1 MLARQA
7 GWSVAWLMDR
17 DLVIGIDSSTS
28 ATKAIAWT
36 RTGVPAAEGRQS
48 IPLHN
53 PQPGWFEQDPEDW
66 WGSTKVAL
74 NQLTAKIDAS
84 RVAALAISN
93 QRETFGLFTEDGR
106 ALRPG
111 TTWLDE
117 RARPQVARFAESFGA
132 SRVHD
137 ITGKPSD
144 VLPCLYR
151 MLWFAEHEPEIFK
164 RTARMADVHG
174 FLVHRLTSRW
184 ATSTASA
191 DPMGVL
197 DMRAQSWSQEILRFA
212 DVDVRQLPELFRPG
226 EVIGEVSAAAAAA
239 TGLKPGTPVIAGGG
253 DGQCAGAGAGITA
266 PGRAY
271 INMGTAV
278 VSGSYGAA
286 YVADTSF
293 RTETAVADGGYI
305 FEVCVR
311 TGTFLVDW
319 MARELFGIDAAG
331 QAGVMNALE
340 AEAAHSPIGAGGVVV
355 LPYWLGC
362 MNPHWDSYARGVI
375 AGLSGSTKRG
385 DVYRALLEGIALD
398 VAEATGRVAA
408 ATRVPIDSLV
418 AIGGGSDSD
427 RWLQIMADAMAR
439 PVQRSA
445 TREASSLGAAMAA
458 ARGAGWFASFSE
470 ASAAM
475 TPPPVRTFEPDA
487 KAAARY
493 RDLRAIHAD
502 LWPALAS
509 WNARLA
515 AFTERG

>member
-1 MLARQA
+1 M
-7 GWSVAWLMDR
+7 
-17 DLVIGIDSSTS
+17 
-28 ATKAIAWT
+28 
-36 RTGVPAAEGRQS
+36 
-48 IPLHN
+48 
-53 PQPGWFEQDPEDW
+53 
-66 WGSTKVAL
+66 
-74 NQLTAKIDAS
+74 
-84 RVAALAISN
+84 
-93 QRETFGLFTEDGR
+93 FTEVGR

-137 ITGKPSD
+137 ISGKPSD

-164 RTARMADVHG
+164 RTARLAEVHG
-174 FLVHRLTSRW
+174 FLVHRLTGRW

-197 DMRAQSWSQEILRFA
+197 DMRAQAWSLEILRSA
-212 DVDVRQLPELFRPG
+212 GVDVRQLPEVFRPG
-226 EVIGEVSAAAAAA
+226 DVLGAVSEAAAAA
-239 TGLKPGTPVIAGGG
+239 TGLKPGTPVVAGGG
-253 DGQCAGAGAGITA
+253 DGQCAGAGAQITA

-271 INMGTAV
+271 INLGTAV
-278 VSGSYGAA
+278 VSGSYGAT
-286 YVADTSF
+286 YLADKSF
-293 RTETAVADGGYI
+293 RTEIAVADGGYI

-319 MARELFGIDAAG
+319 MARELFGIDPAE
-331 QAGVMNALE
+331 QAGVIMALE
-340 AEAAHSPIGAGGVVV
+340 AKAAQSPIGAGGVVL
-355 LPYWLGC
+355 LPYWLGS
-362 MNPHWDSYARGVI
+362 MNPYWDSYARGVI

-398 VAEATGRVAA
+398 VAEATDRVVA
-408 ATRVPIDSLV
+408 ATRVPIDSVV

-427 RWLQIMADAMAR
+427 FWLQIMADALAR
-439 PVQRSA
+439 PVQRAA

-458 ARGAGWFASFSE
+458 ARGAGWFASVSE

-475 TPPPVRTFEPDA
+475 APLPVRTFEPDA
-487 KAAARY
+487 KAADRY

-502 LWPALAS
+502 LWPTLAS
-509 WNARLA
+509 WNRRLA
-515 AFTERG
+515 AFTEGA